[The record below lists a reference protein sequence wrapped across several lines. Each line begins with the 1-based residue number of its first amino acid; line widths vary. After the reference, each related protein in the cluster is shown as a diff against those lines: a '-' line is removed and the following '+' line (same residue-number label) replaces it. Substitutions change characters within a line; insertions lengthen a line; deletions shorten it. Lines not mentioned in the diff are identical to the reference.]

1 MRTLTLVATLAAVAT
16 FAGDLQL
23 RAEVADGELVAFVE
37 KRIQAWQPMAEERR
51 FDEIGWVTNIRDA
64 ERLAAEHQRPIFY
77 FTHDGRMA
85 IGRC

>member
-1 MRTLTLVATLAAVAT
+1 MITKTMLATLISFAT
-16 FAGDLQL
+16 LSGFAKLLANVSD
-23 RAEVADGELVAFVE
+23 DELVSFVE
-37 KRIQAWQPMAEERR
+37 KRIREWQPTAEERR

-64 ERLAAEHQRPIFY
+64 ERLAAEHQRPLFY